1 MTAGQDDGED
11 SGRRRRHVGR
21 QNPAGRMVSGLF
33 VALGFVALG
42 LLRPQDSWAFLVAI
56 VAGALPFARG
66 LRDFIGE
73 RASRPSLPRE
83 STAEREAALE
93 RSILRIAQ
101 DREGVVTPAAVALD
115 SGLGLDEAER
125 ALQGLVARNH
135 ATMEVRDDGCIEY
148 LFAEFR
154 HLT

>member
-1 MTAGQDDGED
+1 MALRQDDGEY
-11 SGRRRRHVGR
+11 SGRRGRLAGR
-21 QNPAGRMVSGLF
+21 QNPVGRMVSGVF
-33 VALGFVALG
+33 VALGFVVLG

-73 RASRPSLPRE
+73 RASRPSLTRE
-83 STAEREAALE
+83 SAGEKAAALE

-115 SGLGLDEAER
+115 SGVGLDDAER
-125 ALQGLVARNH
+125 ALQALVARSH
-135 ATMEVRDDGCIEY
+135 ATMEVRDDGRIEY
-148 LFAEFR
+148 VFPEFR
-154 HLT
+154 PLG

>member
-1 MTAGQDDGED
+1 MADRQDDGEE
-11 SGRRRRHVGR
+11 SRRYRRHESR
-21 QNPAGRMVSGLF
+21 QNPVGRMVSGLL

-42 LLRPQDSWAFLVAI
+42 LLRPQESWAFLVAI

-73 RASRPSLPRE
+73 RSSRPSLPRE
-83 STAEREAALE
+83 SAAEKDAALE

-115 SGLGLDEAER
+115 SGASLDEAER
-125 ALQGLVARNH
+125 VLQALVARNH
-135 ATMEVRDDGCIEY
+135 ATMEVRDDGRIEY

-154 HLT
+154 HLA